1 MIPPRFRAKNKSVN
15 ESIMNNCIL
24 NRIFLTKHAMC
35 VSGKFSLE
43 QWIKNSNSNIDF
55 CSLIPGKGGGVAL
68 KIGYVL
74 PKPIIKLEN

>member
-1 MIPPRFRAKNKSVN
+1 
-15 ESIMNNCIL
+15 
-24 NRIFLTKHAMC
+24 MC